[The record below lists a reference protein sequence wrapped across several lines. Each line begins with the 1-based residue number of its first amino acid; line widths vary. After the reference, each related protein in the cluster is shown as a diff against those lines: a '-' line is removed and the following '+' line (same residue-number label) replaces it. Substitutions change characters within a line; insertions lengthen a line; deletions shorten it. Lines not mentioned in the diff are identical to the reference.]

1 MHEQLTACL
10 ADNPQGI
17 PYALCSRACIEGKYW
32 VLDKGQSACF
42 SETKVKSDHPY
53 EINSVD
59 ADGKAVHSWLVCV
72 DEGLITNSKS
82 NRMAR
87 CDNLLFNDDVFY
99 FVEAKMRVK
108 GKNFQKEFE
117 DAIRNKI
124 PKTKALLD
132 GKMSEMGYAISQK
145 MGIAIPF
152 SAAEYIAP
160 RNISQKAE
168 SSRQD
173 ARKFAGTWVCNL
185 TLDETI
191 VL

>member
-1 MHEQLTACL
+1 MKTRKSRGETLHEQLTACL

-17 PYALCSRACIEGKYW
+17 PYAQCSRACI
-32 VLDKGQSACF
+32 
-42 SETKVKSDHPY
+42 
-53 EINSVD
+53 
-59 ADGKAVHSWLVCV
+59 
-72 DEGLITNSKS
+72 
-82 NRMAR
+82 
-87 CDNLLFNDDVFY
+87 
-99 FVEAKMRVK
+99 EAKMRVK

-152 SAAEYIAP
+152 SAAEYTAP

-168 SSRQD
+168 SSRQV
-173 ARKFAGTWVCNL
+173 AGKFAGTWVCNL